1 MPGRWPARPLGASTD
16 WTLGGMTPGERA
28 TRVRRRDPDPA
39 RGRRGARAAH
49 ADDDVAL
56 IRREALARGI
66 SGGLHAREHGGQ
78 GWTHVEWFL
87 VEEQFGRST
96 NALSWH
102 VPTAYNVLAHG
113 SPEQIDRWLQPALR
127 GELHDAYAVTE
138 ELAGS
143 DPSGIATTAT
153 RVDGGWRIDGEKWF
167 VTYGD
172 VAAVYIVMALA
183 TASRRCSW
191 STRACRASASSTIRR
206 SPTTIRTGTRRC
218 ASSGVEVGE
227 DAVIGGVGGGDEL
240 QRAWFAEERLGIA
253 ARGCGAMLR
262 LLEETTAWAIAREQG
277 GARIIDHQGVSFPL
291 ADSAADAAAGR
302 LLGLEVARLADAGA
316 DPKLIHAKASMA
328 KLFVSEAANRCADR
342 CLQIFGGRGY
352 TRTNVAER
360 FWRELRVDRIWE
372 GTSEIQRLI
381 VARALERRG
390 VERVSALDRRTRS
403 TRRRGSRR
411 APVAALAPSVR
422 ARPGS
427 YGGEVLLNLARLG
440 YRGRTFAVNPKRRP
454 CTACAAYPALEDLPE
469 APDAV
474 VVAIPAADAP
484 DVVARAGA
492 LGCGGAVVF
501 AAGFAE
507 AREARAAARLAAA
520 AGGMPVCGPNG
531 NGIVSLPDR
540 VALWGD
546 TDRPREPGPVALISQ
561 CGNVA
566 VNALASR
573 RGLRL
578 HTVVSCGNQAVL
590 DAADFLAALGERDGV
605 RSVALY
611 LEDDGDGARWC
622 AALETAAARGRSAWR
637 Y

>member
-1 MPGRWPARPLGASTD
+1 
-16 WTLGGMTPGERA
+16 MTPGERA
-28 TRVRRRDPDPA
+28 KAFVDEILIPREVDA
-39 RGRRGARAAH
+39 ELGRLT
-49 ADDDVAL
+49 ADDEAL

-66 SGGLHAREHGGQ
+66 SGGLHSREHGGQ
-78 GWTHVEWFL
+78 GWTHVEWFE

-96 NALSWH
+96 NALSWLI
-102 VPTAYNVLAHG
+102 PTAYNVLAHG
-113 SPEQIDRWLQPALR
+113 SPAQIERWLKPALR

-183 TASRRCSW
+183 GGE
-191 STRACRASASSTIRR
+191 
-206 SPTTIRTGTRRC
+206 PTLFLVEAGLPGISVVDDPPFTHNYPHGHPTLRFD
-218 ASSGVEVGE
+218 GVVVGE
-227 DAVIGGVGGGDEL
+227 DAVIGGVGGGDAL

-262 LLEETTAWAIAREQG
+262 LLEETTAWAISREQG

-302 LLGLEVARLADAGA
+302 LLGLEVARLADEGA

-390 VERVSALDRRTRS
+390 VERV
-403 TRRRGSRR
+403 
-411 APVAALAPSVR
+411 VR
-422 ARPGS
+422 
-427 YGGEVLLNLARLG
+427 
-440 YRGRTFAVNPKRRP
+440 
-454 CTACAAYPALEDLPE
+454 
-469 APDAV
+469 
-474 VVAIPAADAP
+474 
-484 DVVARAGA
+484 
-492 LGCGGAVVF
+492 
-501 AAGFAE
+501 
-507 AREARAAARLAAA
+507 
-520 AGGMPVCGPNG
+520 
-531 NGIVSLPDR
+531 
-540 VALWGD
+540 
-546 TDRPREPGPVALISQ
+546 
-561 CGNVA
+561 
-566 VNALASR
+566 
-573 RGLRL
+573 
-578 HTVVSCGNQAVL
+578 
-590 DAADFLAALGERDGV
+590 
-605 RSVALY
+605 
-611 LEDDGDGARWC
+611 
-622 AALETAAARGRSAWR
+622 
-637 Y
+637 